1 MRLVRG
7 VGGEYSYQYVADQNE
22 VEEKANELR
31 QLKADLVN
39 IDEEALK
46 SSLEN
51 IYDVYDE
58 WLNKVQEMV
67 ENGATEAE
75 IETMTE
81 QYTTRMATMGEEA
94 RAIWNDLSGAVASA
108 NEGMGLAYDAAVV
121 FPWINSDW
129 AKVVLEGSA
138 ESFGQMFT

>member
-7 VGGEYSYQYVADQNE
+7 IGGEYSYQYIADQNE
-22 VEEKANELR
+22 VEEKANELQ

-51 IYDVYDE
+51 IYDIYDE

-81 QYTTRMATMGEEA
+81 QYTTRMAAMGEEA

-108 NEGMGLAYDAAVV
+108 NEGMGLVYDAATV
-121 FPWINSDW
+121 FPWLNSDW

-138 ESFGQMFT
+138 